1 MNSMFYKWYMKSM
14 NNKERIM
21 KKDYKSKT
29 TWEKADIKSILLRLG
44 EELCW

>member
-1 MNSMFYKWYMKSM
+1 MKSM

-21 KKDYKSKT
+21 KKDYKNKT

-44 EELCW
+44 EELC

>member
-14 NNKERIM
+14 DIKEGIV

-29 TWEKADIKSILLRLG
+29 TWE
-44 EELCW
+44 EESRH